1 LGYFYKLNLS
11 TQLNIEEGK
20 KMGKKEEIIAVITP
34 ALEVLGFYLEDVTI
48 TSAGRRS
55 MLTVIVDGD
64 THLSLDQ
71 VTAATKGISEIVEGI
86 QSLGQTPFTLEV
98 TSPGL
103 DRPLTK
109 PRHWR
114 KNIDRLVKVILLDG
128 SEVKGRVKDV
138 SETFV
143 TIDEQVINFTDI
155 KRATLEIEFKQVGK

>member
-1 LGYFYKLNLS
+1 MSN
-11 TQLNIEEGK
+11 
-20 KMGKKEEIIAVITP
+20 KEQVAAVITP
-34 ALEVLGFYLEDVTI
+34 AIQALGFYVEDISI

-71 VTAATKGISEIVEGI
+71 VTVATKAISEIVENLPT
-86 QSLGQTPFTLEV
+86 LGNNPFTLEV

-114 KNIDRLVKVILLDG
+114 KNKDRLIKIVLNNGKEINGRIKDSTDDEVI
-128 SEVKGRVKDV
+128 V
-138 SETFV
+138 
-143 TIDEQVINFTDI
+143 DEQKVAFVDI
-155 KRATLEIEFKQVGK
+155 KRATLEIEFKQVNK

>member
-1 LGYFYKLNLS
+1 
-11 TQLNIEEGK
+11 
-20 KMGKKEEIIAVITP
+20 MGKKEEIIAVITP
-34 ALEVLGFYLEDVTI
+34 ALETLGFYLEDVTI

-128 SEVKGRVKDV
+128 SEVKGRVKDA
-138 SETFV
+138 SETST
-143 TIDEQVINFTDI
+143 TIDEQVVDFTDI

>member
-1 LGYFYKLNLS
+1 
-11 TQLNIEEGK
+11 
-20 KMGKKEEIIAVITP
+20 MGKKEEISAAITP
-34 ALEVLGFYLEDVTI
+34 ALSDLGFYLEDITI

-71 VTAATKGISEIVEGI
+71 VTVATKAISEIVENI

-114 KNIDRLVKVILLDG
+114 KNIDRLVKIVLLDG
-128 SEVKGRVKDV
+128 KEIKGRVKDATEILATV
-138 SETFV
+138 
-143 TIDEQVINFTDI
+143 DEQAVKFSDI

>member
-1 LGYFYKLNLS
+1 
-11 TQLNIEEGK
+11 
-20 KMGKKEEIIAVITP
+20 MGKKEEIIAAITP
-34 ALEVLGFYLEDVTI
+34 ALEALGFYLEDVTI

-138 SETFV
+138 TESGA
-143 TIDEQVINFTDI
+143 TIDEQVINFSDI

>member
-1 LGYFYKLNLS
+1 
-11 TQLNIEEGK
+11 
-20 KMGKKEEIIAVITP
+20 MGKKEEISAAITP
-34 ALEVLGFYLEDVTI
+34 ALSDLGFYLEDITI

-71 VTAATKGISEIVEGI
+71 VTVATKAISEIVENI
-86 QSLGQTPFTLEV
+86 QSLGQVPFTLEV

-114 KNIDRLVKVILLDG
+114 KNIDRLVKIVLSDG
-128 SEVKGRVKDV
+128 KEIKGRVKDATEISATV
-138 SETFV
+138 
-143 TIDEQVINFTDI
+143 DEQVVKFSDI

>member
-1 LGYFYKLNLS
+1 
-11 TQLNIEEGK
+11 
-20 KMGKKEEIIAVITP
+20 MGKKEEISAAITP
-34 ALEVLGFYLEDVTI
+34 ALSAFGFYLEDVTF

-71 VTAATKGISEIVEGI
+71 VTSATKAIGEIVESL
-86 QSLGQTPFTLEV
+86 QSLGETPFTLEV

-114 KNIDRLVKVILLDG
+114 KNIDRLVKVVLLDG
-128 SEVKGRVKDV
+128 KEVKGRIKAASEV
-138 SETFV
+138 SATV
-143 TIDEQVINFTDI
+143 DESEINFADI
-155 KRATLEIEFKQVGK
+155 KRASLEVEFKQVGK

>member
-1 LGYFYKLNLS
+1 
-11 TQLNIEEGK
+11 
-20 KMGKKEEIIAVITP
+20 MGKKEEISAAITP
-34 ALEVLGFYLEDVTI
+34 ALSDLGFYLEDITI

-71 VTAATKGISEIVEGI
+71 VTVATKAVSEIVENI
-86 QSLGQTPFTLEV
+86 QSLGQAPFTLEV

-114 KNIDRLVKVILLDG
+114 KNIDRLVKIVLSDG
-128 SEVKGRVKDV
+128 KEIKGRVKDATEISATV
-138 SETFV
+138 
-143 TIDEQVINFTDI
+143 DEQVVKFSDI

>member
-1 LGYFYKLNLS
+1 
-11 TQLNIEEGK
+11 
-20 KMGKKEEIIAVITP
+20 MGKKEEISAVITP
-34 ALEVLGFYLEDVTI
+34 ALSDLGFYLEDITI

-71 VTAATKGISEIVEGI
+71 VTVATKAISEIVENI
-86 QSLGQTPFTLEV
+86 QSLGQAPFTLEV

-114 KNIDRLVKVILLDG
+114 KNIDRLVKIVLSDG
-128 SEVKGRVKDV
+128 KEIKGRVKDATEISATV
-138 SETFV
+138 
-143 TIDEQVINFTDI
+143 DEQVVKFSDI

>member
-1 LGYFYKLNLS
+1 
-11 TQLNIEEGK
+11 
-20 KMGKKEEIIAVITP
+20 MGKKEEISAAITP
-34 ALEVLGFYLEDVTI
+34 ALSDLGFYLEDITI

-55 MLTVIVDGD
+55 MITVIVDGD

-71 VTAATKGISEIVEGI
+71 VTVATKAISEIVENI
-86 QSLGQTPFTLEV
+86 QSLGQAPFTLEV

-114 KNIDRLVKVILLDG
+114 KNIDRLVSIVLLDG
-128 SEVKGRVKDV
+128 KEIKGRVKDATEISATV
-138 SETFV
+138 
-143 TIDEQVINFTDI
+143 DEQVVKFSDI

>member
-1 LGYFYKLNLS
+1 
-11 TQLNIEEGK
+11 
-20 KMGKKEEIIAVITP
+20 MGKKEEISAAITP
-34 ALEVLGFYLEDVTI
+34 ALSDLGFYLEDITI

-71 VTAATKGISEIVEGI
+71 VTVATKAISEIVENI
-86 QSLGQTPFTLEV
+86 QSLGQAPFTLEV

-114 KNIDRLVKVILLDG
+114 KNIDRLVKIVLSDG
-128 SEVKGRVKDV
+128 KEIKGRVKDATEI
-138 SETFV
+138 SA
-143 TIDEQVINFTDI
+143 TIDEQVVKFSDI

>member
-1 LGYFYKLNLS
+1 
-11 TQLNIEEGK
+11 
-20 KMGKKEEIIAVITP
+20 MGKKEEISAAITP
-34 ALEVLGFYLEDVTI
+34 ALSDLGFYLEDITI

-71 VTAATKGISEIVEGI
+71 VTVATKAISEIVENI
-86 QSLGQTPFTLEV
+86 QSLGQAPFTLEV

-114 KNIDRLVKVILLDG
+114 KNIDRLVKIVLFDG
-128 SEVKGRVKDV
+128 KEIKGRVKNATEISATV
-138 SETFV
+138 
-143 TIDEQVINFTDI
+143 DEQVVKFSDI

>member
-1 LGYFYKLNLS
+1 LGHLFKLNLAP
-11 TQLNIEEGK
+11 QLNIEEGK
-20 KMGKKEEIIAVITP
+20 MGKKEEISAVITP
-34 ALEVLGFYLEDVTI
+34 ALSNLGFYLEDITI

-64 THLSLDQ
+64 AHLSLDQ
-71 VTAATKGISEIVEGI
+71 VTVATKAISGLVESI

-114 KNIDRLVKVILLDG
+114 KNIDRLVKIVLLDG
-128 SEVKGRVKDV
+128 KEIIGRIKGASEISASV
-138 SETFV
+138 
-143 TIDEQVINFTDI
+143 DEHVINFVDI
-155 KRATLEIEFKQVGK
+155 KRAKLEVEFKQVKK